1 MRKLHKEQ
9 LNIVRVIK
17 LRMVRWRGYMACI
30 EEERDTYRVFVGKHE
45 ALGQLGRSGN
55 RWGGYC

>member
-9 LNIVRVIK
+9 LYDLYYSPNIVRVIK
-17 LRMVRWRGYMACI
+17 LWTVRWIGYMTYI

-45 ALGQLGRSGN
+45 A
-55 RWGGYC
+55 

>member
-1 MRKLHKEQ
+1 MHKEQ

>member
-9 LNIVRVIK
+9 LYDLYCSPNIIREIK
-17 LRMVRWRGYMACI
+17 LRTVRWVGYMAYI

-45 ALGQLGRSGN
+45 A
-55 RWGGYC
+55 